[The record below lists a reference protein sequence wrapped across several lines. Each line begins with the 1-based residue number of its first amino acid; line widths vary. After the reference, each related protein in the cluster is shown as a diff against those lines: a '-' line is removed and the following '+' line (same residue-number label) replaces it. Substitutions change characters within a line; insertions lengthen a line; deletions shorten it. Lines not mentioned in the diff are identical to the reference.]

1 MDYINVNVI
10 ADRIKRNKL
19 LSDIPFET
27 ILDYT
32 FEFIKIVGMPKAF
45 LEKTALV
52 EVNDYRGILPC
63 DLYDIIQIRT
73 TKGDYFR
80 GSTDSFHM
88 SPDKERNGN
97 IARNTGITYKVQ
109 GSCIFT
115 SMPKCTLEVA
125 YRAFNLDDEGM
136 PLIPDNGSY
145 ARALEE
151 YITVECYTN
160 LFDEGRIADKV
171 LRNRQQRYA
180 YYVGQAQTE
189 LVKLSLD
196 QATSFSNMWNKLL
209 PSKRDYNNG
218 FVSEGAAQVLRR
230 Y

>member
-1 MDYINVNVI
+1 
-10 ADRIKRNKL
+10 
-19 LSDIPFET
+19 
-27 ILDYT
+27 
-32 FEFIKIVGMPKAF
+32 
-45 LEKTALV
+45 
-52 EVNDYRGILPC
+52 
-63 DLYDIIQIRT
+63 
-73 TKGDYFR
+73 
-80 GSTDSFHM
+80 M

-109 GSCIFT
+109 GNCIFT

-160 LFDEGRIADKV
+160 LFDEGRIAGKV
-171 LRNRQQRYA
+171 LSNRQQRYA

>member
-1 MDYINVNVI
+1 
-10 ADRIKRNKL
+10 
-19 LSDIPFET
+19 
-27 ILDYT
+27 
-32 FEFIKIVGMPKAF
+32 
-45 LEKTALV
+45 
-52 EVNDYRGILPC
+52 
-63 DLYDIIQIRT
+63 
-73 TKGDYFR
+73 
-80 GSTDSFHM
+80 
-88 SPDKERNGN
+88 
-97 IARNTGITYKVQ
+97 
-109 GSCIFT
+109 
-115 SMPKCTLEVA
+115 MPKCTLEIA
-125 YRAFNLDDEGM
+125 YRAFNLDNEGM